1 MGGGT
6 GMTKQLIMFQGN
18 ETNLRISMIDD
29 QPWFAVKDVACAL
42 GYKNSRAASKAHVEY
57 KDKKSLPVM
66 TTTGVHNMICV
77 NESGIY
83 ALVLRS
89 HLPNAKKFTHWVTS
103 VVLPSIRKAQ
113 QGTFDPTKPI
123 ILKEEILS
131 PPATEVCAF
140 HDLDKN
146 RVPEVLPVHPPVI
159 ANRFTHTCTNCL
171 TVTTNPEAKFC
182 WKCGREIKT
191 TEELLIDELQSL
203 CGHAKHLP
211 AESRDQFIRTIN
223 SAVSYIKND
232 GVIEL
237 KGANE

>member
-1 MGGGT
+1 
-6 GMTKQLIMFQGN
+6 MTKQLIMFQGN

-42 GYKNSRAASKAHVEY
+42 GYKNSRNASKAHIDP

-89 HLPNAKKFTHWVTS
+89 HLPNAKKFTYWVTS

-131 PPATEVCAF
+131 PPATEVCTF

-159 ANRFTHTCTNCL
+159 ANRFIHTCTNCM

-182 WKCGREIKT
+182 WKCGAEIKT
-191 TEELLIDELQSL
+191 PEQRLIDELQSICSL
-203 CGHAKHLP
+203 SQHVP
-211 AESRDQFIRTIN
+211 ATARDKFIRTIN
-223 SAVSYIKND
+223 SAVAYIKGD
-232 GVIEL
+232 E
-237 KGANE
+237 ANYTEE